1 METRLANT
9 LYAIRRGNRVTEG
22 AALAAIERGYIR
34 PAEHA
39 DRGQYTL
46 TDAGKAA
53 WGRHCDAPT
62 RIKLR
67 LDPTPLNADEKE
79 LLGAEFTLHGEP
91 GFVWSLGERGTV
103 WARFAEGFRQLDAS
117 EVRAAVAKY
126 LLDC

>member
-9 LYAIRRGNRVTEG
+9 LYAIRSGNRVTEG
-22 AALAAIERGYIR
+22 AVLAAIERGYIR
-34 PAEHA
+34 LTG
-39 DRGQYTL
+39 RGRYTL

-53 WGRHCDAPT
+53 WGRHCDVPT

-67 LDPTPLNADEKE
+67 LAPTPLNADEKE

-91 GFVWSLGERGTV
+91 GFVWSLGERGMV
-103 WARFAEGFRQLDAS
+103 WARFSEGFRQLDAS
-117 EVRAAVAKY
+117 EVRAAVARY

>member
-9 LYAIRRGNRVTEG
+9 LYAIRSGNRVTEG
-22 AALAAIERGYIR
+22 AVLAAIERGYIR
-34 PAEHA
+34 QRAE
-39 DRGQYTL
+39 RGQYTL

-53 WGRHCDAPT
+53 WGRHCDVPT

-67 LDPTPLNADEKE
+67 LAPTPLSAEEKE

-103 WARFAEGFRQLDAS
+103 WARFAEDFRQLDAS
-117 EVRAAVAKY
+117 EVRAAVAQY
-126 LLDC
+126 RLDC

>member
-1 METRLANT
+1 MVPLLAS
-9 LYAIRRGNRVTEG
+9 ASGSRGRV
-22 AALAAIERGYIR
+22 
-34 PAEHA
+34 EH
-39 DRGQYTL
+39 
-46 TDAGKAA
+46 
-53 WGRHCDAPT
+53 
-62 RIKLR
+62 
-67 LDPTPLNADEKE
+67 PTPLNADEKE